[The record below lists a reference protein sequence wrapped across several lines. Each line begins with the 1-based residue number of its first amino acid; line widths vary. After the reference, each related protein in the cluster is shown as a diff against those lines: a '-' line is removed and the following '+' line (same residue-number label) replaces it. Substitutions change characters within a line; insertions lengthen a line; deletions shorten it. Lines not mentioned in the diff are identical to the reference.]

1 MQDTHHGD
9 HHHPPR
15 LTRARALALAL
26 VLLTAVPVASAAP
39 PRYTALPSPTA
50 PLSASPPLSGGAAAS
65 AEGIRHR
72 IAARTSV
79 RVSVDPSGRPFAVDA
94 VQTLH
99 VRVQGDYFFTI
110 GAPVLSARAGPGSHS
125 PPGVR
130 STSILW
136 AGFNPG
142 RRTLAAAIT
151 LDPRVASAALPLRI
165 DAHAGHV
172 TLTNRTV
179 LSVLSYGGEVAVGP
193 LRRYARRFA
202 ADIAAGRT
210 VTPGGV
216 LLTSPP
222 RSASFRAVAMLH
234 VTGTIGGRP
243 IDLVLSAKRVT
254 LAAHGAIRL
263 RIEPTPPLA
272 LLRGLT
278 ALPGDALLR
287 RVSAAT
293 FDLARTRQYATYLGN
308 PDPIGTN
315 TTTYTY
321 RSAAR
326 PVLVAAPTARTSRG
340 GGALGTFLVLGG
352 VLAALA
358 VGVAIWARS

>member
-1 MQDTHHGD
+1 MQDAHHGD

-15 LTRARALALAL
+15 LKRALGIALVALA
-26 VLLTAVPVASAAP
+26 AVPAASAAA

-50 PLSASPPLSGGAAAS
+50 PLSASPPLQGGAAAS

-72 IAARTSV
+72 IDASTFV
-79 RVSVDPSGRPFAVDA
+79 RVSVDPSGAPFAVDA
-94 VQTLH
+94 VQTLD

-125 PPGVR
+125 TPGVR
-130 STSILW
+130 TTAILW

-142 RRTLAAAIT
+142 RRTLSAAIT

-165 DAHAGHV
+165 DVRAGHV
-172 TLTNRTV
+172 TLTNATV
-179 LSVLSYGGEVAVGP
+179 VSVTSYGGEVAVAP
-193 LRRYARRFA
+193 LRRYARTFA
-202 ADIAAGRT
+202 ADVAAGGT
-210 VTPGGV
+210 ATPGGV

-222 RSASFRAVAMLH
+222 RSATFRAVAMMR

-243 IDLVLSAKRVT
+243 IDLVLGATRVT

-263 RIEPTPPLA
+263 RVEPAPPLA

-278 ALPGDALLR
+278 ALPGPALLR

-293 FDLARTRQYATYLGN
+293 FDLARARQYATYLGN
-308 PDPIGTN
+308 PDPSGTN

-326 PVLVAAPTARTSRG
+326 PVPVVAPTASTSSRG
-340 GGALGTFLVLGG
+340 GALATLLVLGG
-352 VLAALA
+352 ILAALA
-358 VGVAIWARS
+358 VGVVIWARS